1 MKKCT
6 ANIKKGSTMA
16 FSRMLQ
22 AVETH
27 SGEPMR
33 VITGGVPH
41 IPGNSVYEQMKW
53 LEQNDDQ
60 IRMLMLREPRGYP
73 PLCCNLIVPPKHP
86 EAAAGFIIMEQVEYP
101 VMSGGNTIAVATVL
115 LETGMIPM
123 QEPFTE
129 FKLEAPA
136 GLIDIKARCEN
147 GKVKE
152 VTFQNVPAF
161 AVYLDAEIDVPE
173 LGKVTVDVAWGG
185 MFYVIA
191 DAAQFES
198 LELVPDRGRD
208 ITRISSLILRA
219 AQDQLPVEHPD
230 YPGIGIT
237 ISQLSGVT
245 DNPNADRRNAV
256 TVASGPVDFNNP
268 ATWTGGVDRCPC
280 GTGTCAKMA
289 ALHAKGE
296 LPLNQPF
303 RHEGVLGTVYT
314 GELVEEVQIAGRTGV
329 VPTISGQ
336 AWITGFSNWVLDPED
351 PFPNG
356 YTLGDIWAPAANE
369 NVIADNAP
377 ASGTVRTQME
387 APV

>member
-1 MKKCT
+1 MT
-6 ANIKKGSTMA
+6 
-16 FSRMLQ
+16 FRRMIH

-41 IPGNSVYEQMKW
+41 IPGSTVYEQMKW

-60 IRMLMLREPRGYP
+60 LRMMMLREPRGYP

-123 QEPFTE
+123 QEPVTE

-136 GLIDIKARCEN
+136 GLIAIRAECRG
-147 GKVKE
+147 GKVTK
-152 VTFQNVPAF
+152 VTFENVPAF
-161 AVYLDAEIDVPE
+161 SVYLDAVIDVPE

-191 DAAQFES
+191 DVAQFEG
-198 LELVPDRGRD
+198 LDLVPERGRD
-208 ITRISSLILRA
+208 ITRVSSLILRA
-219 AQDQLPVEHPD
+219 AQDQLSVEHPD

-237 ISQLSGVT
+237 ISQLSGT
-245 DNPNADRRNAV
+245 TANPEADRRNAV
-256 TVASGPVDFNNP
+256 TVASGPVEFDDP

-289 ALHAKGE
+289 TLHARGE
-296 LPLNQPF
+296 LGLHEPF
-303 RHEGVLGTVYT
+303 RHEGILGNVYT
-314 GELVEEVQIAGRTGV
+314 GELVDEVQIAGRRGV
-329 VPTISGQ
+329 VPQISGR
-336 AWITGFSNWVLDPED
+336 AWITGFSTWVLDPED
-351 PFPNG
+351 PLPNG
-356 YTLGDIWAPAANE
+356 FTVGDLWAPSARDDEAG
-369 NVIADNAP
+369 AT
-377 ASGTVRTQME
+377 SGR
-387 APV
+387 APVVQLAGKTGAA